1 MIKKLVSFLV
11 VLLLAITLAGCGGPP
26 SDIIQN
32 GVQEHLNEKYDS
44 YLGEILDLEITNEYE
59 EESNNETV
67 YVYEYKAL
75 VKHHPD
81 ILVFFTKKKEM
92 TYTGTIGLVERGNSW
107 YRL

>member
-1 MIKKLVSFLV
+1 MIKKLSTLLL
-11 VLLLAITLAGCGGPP
+11 VLLLAITLAGCSGPP

-32 GVQEHLNEKYDS
+32 AAKAHLDEKYDS
-44 YLGEILDLEITNEYE
+44 NLGEILEFEITNEYV

-67 YVYEYKAL
+67 YVYEYKAR